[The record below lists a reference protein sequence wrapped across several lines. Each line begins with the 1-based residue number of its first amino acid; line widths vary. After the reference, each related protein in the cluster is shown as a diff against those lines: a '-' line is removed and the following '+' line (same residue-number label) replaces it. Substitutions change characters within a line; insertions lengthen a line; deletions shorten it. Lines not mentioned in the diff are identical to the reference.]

1 MILCSKTSMFQ
12 PKTRNLKFT
21 TWVNRLIILYLYYDP
36 TFPHTQ
42 EISLQFS
49 TLYDF
54 VKEGKYP
61 QTKEI
66 TEPYKKQP
74 PPLHCTPPEYAQ
86 AKHYVAF
93 LNSCEKLINL

>member
-12 PKTRNLKFT
+12 LQNSKPFT
-21 TWVNRLIILYLYYDP
+21 TWVSRLIILYLHCDP

-49 TLYDF
+49 TLYHF
-54 VKEGKYP
+54 GKEGKYP

-66 TEPYKKQP
+66 TELCKKITSP
-74 PPLHCTPPEYAQ
+74 STWSTA
-86 AKHYVAF
+86 
-93 LNSCEKLINL
+93 